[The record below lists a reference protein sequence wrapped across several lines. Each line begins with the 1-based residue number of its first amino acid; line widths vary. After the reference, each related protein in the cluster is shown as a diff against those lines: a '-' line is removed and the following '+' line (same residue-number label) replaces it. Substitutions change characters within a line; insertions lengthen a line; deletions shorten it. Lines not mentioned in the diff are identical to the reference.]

1 MVTAFHQEL
10 EPCLLKFG
18 DPRFAGRSDFL
29 ACDHATIPAC
39 PVSERL
45 ANPHLTEKY

>member
-1 MVTAFHQEL
+1 MVTAPHREVEL
-10 EPCLLKFG
+10 RLLKFA

-29 ACDHATIPAC
+29 ACDRATIPAC

-45 ANPHLTEKY
+45 ANPHLTEKH